1 MSHATGSPRAAMSYA
16 VSYAMS
22 SAMTCA
28 LTCVLAIVGCRSND
42 APPPATKAGNANPAG
57 GTPASTDPWAD
68 DTPKALPPPKV
79 THPFERPFLWTATRD
94 GKTTYLFGTVH
105 GGVNAEHR
113 IPLWVWSYFDSATTL
128 IEEANLQ
135 DLDIVEW
142 TVRPDGPTLHQ
153 ELGDAYWAKLEAIV
167 TPMQA
172 GFLDTQATA
181 VAAMRVSGHGG
192 SARDQAGPMDGEL
205 LVRAQ
210 GLKKKI
216 SFLETGKFQSA
227 LFGEL
232 FDLAALKRLLDRT
245 DALVPLNRQFLD
257 AYVEG
262 DENQFMEIARAQF
275 GVQAADDDP
284 GAARLL
290 DRLLL
295 ARNKLWIPALEK
307 AHAAGGAFVAVGALH
322 LIGAGSV
329 VELLR
334 ARGFTVERATRSST
348 R

>member
-1 MSHATGSPRAAMSYA
+1 MNRVPRSALFAMSP
-16 VSYAMS
+16 V
-22 SAMTCA
+22 TCA
-28 LTCVLAIVGCRSND
+28 LTCVLALVACRSND
-42 APPPATKAGNANPAG
+42 APPPTAKEEKPTTVT
-57 GTPASTDPWAD
+57 GTPANADPWAD

-113 IPLWVWSYFDSATTL
+113 IPLWVWSYFDRATTL

-135 DLDIVEW
+135 ELDILQW

-153 ELGDAYWAKLEAIV
+153 ELGDGYWAKLEAIL

-181 VAAMRVSGHGG
+181 VATLRVSGHGG

-216 SFLETGKFQSA
+216 EFLETGKFQSA

-232 FDLAALKRLLDRT
+232 FDLAALKRLLDRK
-245 DALVPLNRQFLD
+245 DELVPLNRQFLD
-257 AYVEG
+257 AYVAG
-262 DENQFMEIARAQF
+262 DETQFMDIARAQF

-284 GAARLL
+284 DAARLI

-295 ARNKLWIPALEK
+295 ARNRLWIPALEK

-322 LIGAGSV
+322 LIGVGSV

-334 ARGFTVERATRSST
+334 ARGFTVERATQ
-348 R
+348 